1 MIERFPIA
9 DYGEFYMLIVLIV
22 VNIFLQLR
30 DIVKNKN
37 KREYITL
44 IFDMILIK
52 SLPFLLVIVAIM
64 IDIIYLE
71 LYTMTTLVLI
81 FYIGLEF
88 TEMIT
93 FMKRFVEIPDE
104 LVNFFRKNKDDNKLK

>member
-1 MIERFPIA
+1 MFDKFPIA
-9 DYGEFYMLIVLIV
+9 DYGEFYMLSVLIL

-37 KREYITL
+37 KREFISL

-52 SLPFLLVIVAIM
+52 CLPFLLVVVAIM
-64 IDIIYLE
+64 VDIVYLE
-71 LYTMTTLVLI
+71 LYTMTTVVLI
-81 FYIGLEF
+81 FYIGLEI

-93 FMKRFVEIPDE
+93 FMRRYIEIPDE

>member
-1 MIERFPIA
+1 MIERFPIT
-9 DYGEFYMLIVLIV
+9 DYGEFYMLLVLIV

-30 DIVKNKN
+30 DILKNKT

-44 IFDMILIK
+44 VFDMILIK
-52 SLPFLLVIVAIM
+52 CLPLLLIIVAIM

-71 LYTMTTLVLI
+71 LYTMTTIVLI

-93 FMKRFVEIPDE
+93 FMKRFIEIPDA
-104 LVNFFRKNKDDNKLK
+104 LVDFFRKNKDDNKLK

>member
-1 MIERFPIA
+1 MIEKFPIS
-9 DYGEFYMLIVLIV
+9 DYGEFYMLLVLIIF
-22 VNIFLQLR
+22 NIFLQLR

-52 SLPFLLVIVAIM
+52 CLPFLLIVVAIM
-64 IDIIYLE
+64 IDIVYLE
-71 LYTMTTLVLI
+71 LYTMTTVVLI

-93 FMKRFVEIPDE
+93 FMRRYIELPDE